1 MMKSNTDPLLPE
13 NREEDRTKRKSQK
26 DKKKYITMIFSVI
39 IAVGLWIF
47 VIGNENPTIKMTY
60 SNIPIE
66 YLNED
71 SLEEDG
77 LVVAASQAPAV
88 VKVTLQG
95 KRADLLDLD
104 SDDVAATVDVSE
116 YTKGDHYASME
127 VHAPNNVKV
136 VSTRPSQIKI
146 TVESLVSSEK
156 PVSVLF
162 NGESPVNKEPVFLGV
177 EPEHITITGAS
188 SAVKSVKN
196 LQAVIDVSD
205 VTSRK
210 KSMNVQLKPVDKLG
224 NEVKGIS
231 LSAEKADVTVQMYST
246 KSVPLNVQT
255 TGTADAEYSVSVDA
269 PESVQISCPDSLI
282 DSVSE
287 ITTKPVDIS
296 GITELT
302 EVSLI
307 PILPD
312 GVRLASNQEKI
323 AAAIKVQKRPTK
335 TIKVDVGDILLDGLA
350 EGKNVEF
357 EDETVTLTIYADEDL
372 ADVEASQFVLHLDC
386 GTLKENEFT
395 EAELTVDI
403 DESLQD
409 LNITAGIPAVSAK
422 LIVE

>member
-1 MMKSNTDPLLPE
+1 
-13 NREEDRTKRKSQK
+13 
-26 DKKKYITMIFSVI
+26 
-39 IAVGLWIF
+39 
-47 VIGNENPTIKMTY
+47 
-60 SNIPIE
+60 
-66 YLNED
+66 
-71 SLEEDG
+71 
-77 LVVAASQAPAV
+77 
-88 VKVTLQG
+88 
-95 KRADLLDLD
+95 
-104 SDDVAATVDVSE
+104 
-116 YTKGDHYASME
+116 
-127 VHAPNNVKV
+127 
-136 VSTRPSQIKI
+136 
-146 TVESLVSSEK
+146 
-156 PVSVLF
+156 
-162 NGESPVNKEPVFLGV
+162 
-177 EPEHITITGAS
+177 
-188 SAVKSVKN
+188 
-196 LQAVIDVSD
+196 
-205 VTSRK
+205 
-210 KSMNVQLKPVDKLG
+210 
-224 NEVKGIS
+224 
-231 LSAEKADVTVQMYST
+231 MYST
-246 KSVPLNVQT
+246 KSVPLNITDDRYGGRRIQRL
-255 TGTADAEYSVSVDA
+255 GGCA
-269 PESVQISCPDSLI
+269 ESVQISCPDGLI

-350 EGKNVEF
+350 EGKMSNL

-422 LIVE
+422 AYRRIDIEDVLDTGG